1 MVMDACM
8 ISRPRMVLIFMME
21 RLVVIGKMMV
31 RGVVSGGMAFM
42 VAILMFD
49 VVQLDMVPCFVMLS
63 IMMAHVVVVVR
74 VPLGRI
80 LVILLVTHVLQRVRQ
95 VVCRLVQR
103 VVMAHPVVTVLVV
116 GNVLIP
122 VLL

>member
-103 VVMAHPVVTVLVV
+103 VVMAHPVVTVLMV